1 MERNHWV
8 SALIILLHLKLY
20 IAAEAIPGNVTVHI
34 WEGNV
39 TITWDHPL
47 ENPGDYLYQVQ
58 LCSYPDSCK
67 VWSNVSHCNL
77 LQTTVCNIGNLPV
90 DSDYRVRV
98 GALSTQNNIFWSYKR
113 HINIQRSQLIAPT
126 FTLSSTSYSVRVKIY
141 RKQILNE
148 IFSYG
153 VQYTTYLWPAGQE
166 NQTLT
171 KIDEDEDD
179 DDGDITFTSL
189 QPLQVYCVLVKVES
203 IASDASN
210 ISPVHCIKLPTDG
223 TLVICLILLGLLG
236 IMAFLMLCVCFL
248 RRPQKMPSALKLVSA
263 WKPMT
268 IESVQVETVTEK
280 GWIIINKNTD
290 TKSTEFIEE
299 DKERRGSL
307 DSGVSIEQLSVSNTK
322 TEEQNGDVQ
331 VDSGCG
337 SLEGT
342 EGSGSVRR
350 TTGQFCIHDIHCSGK
365 NEGTGDSGLG
375 LGHHEGSGSLDG
387 EDTELLSRVVAGDG
401 YRSQSPSSVDVL
413 NDMESNM
420 AAPSAGYRSGQVTCM
435 CSTHEYCIWCKFK
448 NSFSETCQTVTQ
460 LQTDFRLIDDGNSVS
475 CNYSKKGL
483 MQTVLNMEDPVIEP
497 VLSDTNCAESSVILW
512 SCPLLLQNEKKQ
524 DCTIDTRSFTLDNMG
539 LTFS

>member
-1 MERNHWV
+1 MGGERNYNLGPSSGKPWG
-8 SALIILLHLKLY
+8 L
-20 IAAEAIPGNVTVHI
+20 
-34 WEGNV
+34 
-39 TITWDHPL
+39 PL
-47 ENPGDYLYQVQ
+47 
-58 LCSYPDSCK
+58 SSTTFYPDSQG
-67 VWSNVSHCNL
+67 WSNVSHCNL
-77 LQTTVCNIGNLPV
+77 LKTTVCNIGNLPV

-98 GALSTQNNIFWSYKR
+98 GALSTQNNIFWSYRR

-148 IFSYG
+148 IFTNG

-171 KIDEDEDD
+171 KIDGDEDD
-179 DDGDITFTSL
+179 DDGDGDMTFTSL

-203 IASDASN
+203 TANDASN
-210 ISPVHCIKLPTDG
+210 ISPVHCIKLPTDW
-223 TLVICLILLGLLG
+223 TLVICLILLGLMG

-248 RRPQKMPSALKLVSA
+248 RRPQKMPSALKLVSV

-280 GWIIINKNTD
+280 GWIIISKNTD
-290 TKSTEFIEE
+290 TKCIEFIEE
-299 DKERRGSL
+299 DKERRESL
-307 DSGVSIEQLSVSNTK
+307 DSGVSIEQLQLSVSNTK
-322 TEEQNGDVQ
+322 TEGQNGDVQ

-350 TTGQFCIHDIHCSGK
+350 TTGQFSIHDCSGE

-375 LGHHEGSGSLDG
+375 LGHHEGSGSLEG
-387 EDTELLSRVVAGDG
+387 EDTELLPRVVAGDG

-435 CSTHEYCIWCKFK
+435 CSSHEYCIWCKFK
-448 NSFSETCQTVTQ
+448 NPFSETCQTVTQ
-460 LQTDFRLIDDGNSVS
+460 LQTDFRLMDDGNDVS

-512 SCPLLLQNEKKQ
+512 SCPLLQNEQKQ
-524 DCTIDTRSFTLDNMG
+524 DCTIDTRSFTLDNME